1 MPPDHLL
8 PPDGLS
14 AKGRLGRRTLKRFLY
29 SQLQFRNAIMIATGR
44 EQPLMKFTVEAEPP
58 SVYFNFRVKDSHA
71 TAAAFGLPPR
81 FPLAPMAQIVGD
93 EPAPMLT
100 LNVYRVSGIAR
111 GIRAEW
117 STFITD
123 RDGIPRFMVV
133 AAQSATTSM
142 DPIDVITKAGRVEH
156 ERTGTTLRTVVDTFN
171 GLFEATLEL
180 EPGRAEPAAATPEW
194 IRSND
199 FIYWKNGVCDRTF
212 YDAGLTSSDL
222 EVVAPDRVEISH
234 ATEWARFVEPDPQV
248 VVFPGAIEFVIMPW
262 CNIDMTPG
270 S

>member
-1 MPPDHLL
+1 MALDHLL

-14 AKGRLGRRTLKRFLY
+14 SKGRLGRRSLKRILY
-29 SQLQFRNAIMIATGR
+29 SQMQFRNVFMIATGK

-71 TAAAFGLPPR
+71 TAAAFGLPSG
-81 FPLAPMAQIVGD
+81 FELSPMTPVVGD
-93 EPAPMLT
+93 DPAPLLT

-117 STFITD
+117 STYIRD
-123 RDGIPRFMVV
+123 RLGIPRYMVV

-142 DPIDVITKAGRVEH
+142 DPIDIITKAGRVEH
-156 ERTGTTLRTVVDTFN
+156 EHTGSTIRTVVDTGR
-171 GLFEATLEL
+171 GLFEGSIEVLGDA
-180 EPGRAEPAAATPEW
+180 AEPRQATGEW
-194 IRSND
+194 VRSND

-212 YDAGLTSSDL
+212 YDAGLTSSPL

-234 ATEWARFVEPDPQV
+234 ATEWTEFVEPDPQV
-248 VVFPGAIEFVIMPW
+248 VVFPDAIDFVIMPW
-262 CNIDMTPG
+262 LNIDMAPG

>member
-1 MPPDHLL
+1 MARDHLL

-14 AKGRLGRRTLKRFLY
+14 AKGRLGRRTLKRALY
-29 SQLQFRNAIMIATGR
+29 SQLQFRNAFMIATGK

-71 TAAAFGLPPR
+71 TAAAFGLPRR
-81 FPLAPMAQIVGD
+81 FPLAPMAHLVGD
-93 EPAPMLT
+93 DPAPMLT

-117 STFITD
+117 STFISD
-123 RDGIPRFMVV
+123 RAGIPRFMVV

-156 ERTGTTLRTVVDTFN
+156 ERIGTSVRTIVDTFN
-171 GLFEATLEL
+171 GLFEATIQLD
-180 EPGRAEPAAATPEW
+180 PHHAEPAAATTEW
-194 IRSND
+194 VQSND

-212 YDAGLTSSDL
+212 YDAGLTSSPL
-222 EVVAPDRVEISH
+222 ELVPPDQVEISH
-234 ATEWARFVEPDPQV
+234 ATEWAEFVEPDPQV
-248 VVFPGAIEFVIMPW
+248 VVFPDAIDFVIMPW

-270 S
+270 T

>member
-1 MPPDHLL
+1 MAPDHLFA
-8 PPDGLS
+8 PDGLS
-14 AKGRLGRRTLKRFLY
+14 AKGRLGRRTLKRALY
-29 SQLQFRNAIMIATGR
+29 SQLQFRNAFMIATGK

-71 TAAAFGLPPR
+71 TAAAFDLPRR
-81 FPLAPMAQIVGD
+81 FELAPIAHLVGD
-93 EPAPMLT
+93 EPVPMLT

-123 RDGIPRFMVV
+123 REGTPRFMVV

-156 ERTGTTLRTVVDTFN
+156 EHTGNSVRTVVDTFN
-171 GLFEATLEL
+171 GLFEATIRL
-180 EPGRAEPAAATPEW
+180 EPDHAEPAAATPEW
-194 IRSND
+194 IRAND

-212 YDAGLTSSDL
+212 YDAGLTSSHL
-222 EVVAPDRVEISH
+222 EVVPEDRVEISH
-234 ATEWARFVEPDPQV
+234 ATEWAEFVEPDPQV
-248 VVFPGAIEFVIMPW
+248 VVFPDAIEFVIMPW